1 MHAQGCACLCVLLP
15 ACKSTLAIAHIL
27 FPCPAASSC
36 STADQ
41 LRRGPD
47 VSIWG
52 PVGGRL
58 CRCFSGVQWRIPMN
72 ECRVLFRPGASDKR
86 QKSTHIGPPE
96 RAMETRFMLP
106 RALAEHM
113 RVRTTARSKGAE
125 REHMAIAAG
134 PTCAVWTAAGRS
146 GCCLPWRW
154 GNMPRGQGPQ
164 NDLKRGGAH
173 GVSALSVFGE
183 SARARAQDEH
193 VCQEPATAAQHHGTT
208 TMQDSHAHTAGSTE
222 EGRRTHRKKSSLAER
237 EREKKKR
244 RPANRP
250 MPPGPPA
257 PADPPPSL
265 CLSRTRR
272 PSLFGSPHAPHPTPE
287 PAPKAGLCGSL
298 VHAVALLPRQSR
310 VTRVWVGPLPPL
322 LRAA

>member
-96 RAMETRFMLP
+96 RAMETRIMLP

-134 PTCAVWTAAGRS
+134 PTCAVWTAAAGRS

-183 SARARAQDEH
+183 SARARARKTSMCAKNLQQRH
-193 VCQEPATAAQHHGTT
+193 NTT
-208 TMQDSHAHTAGSTE
+208 GQQQCRTRTLTRRDRQKKVAAHT
-222 EGRRTHRKKSSLAER
+222 
-237 EREKKKR
+237 EK
-244 RPANRP
+244 
-250 MPPGPPA
+250 
-257 PADPPPSL
+257 
-265 CLSRTRR
+265 
-272 PSLFGSPHAPHPTPE
+272 
-287 PAPKAGLCGSL
+287 
-298 VHAVALLPRQSR
+298 
-310 VTRVWVGPLPPL
+310 
-322 LRAA
+322 RAA